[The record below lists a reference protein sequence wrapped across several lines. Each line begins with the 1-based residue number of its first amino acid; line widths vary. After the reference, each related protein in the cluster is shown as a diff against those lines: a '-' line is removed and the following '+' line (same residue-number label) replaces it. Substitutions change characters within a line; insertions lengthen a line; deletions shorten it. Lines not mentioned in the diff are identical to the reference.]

1 MVRLRPGAHH
11 QLLTLHRRLSVRHD
25 LIRSGLTAHD
35 ECGSGL
41 DGYSGDV
48 SRLPWRQQAGLR
60 QRQHAQPLELP
71 LGDLGVQAVDV
82 KHEGFHQVVGV
93 SFLLGVAAPVANR
106 PLLRAHAPFL
116 VAADD
121 AHRLP
126 NRVAH
131 GLAAA
136 LEVQHHVARQ
146 KARRVGLPDV
156 GAIRAW
162 LGLPM
167 IAKGRAFIKGEAA
180 LAGPRSGEYCL
191 ANGQALSHH
200 QGHAHCNRQ
209 PHQRPLRDA
218 RRWRCHAGGLLEL
231 GATWL
236 RPQEQAVKQ
245 HIPWDEQRQL

>member
-126 NRVAH
+126 HRVAH
-131 GLAAA
+131 WRGAA
-136 LEVQHHVARQ
+136 LEVQHHVAG
-146 KARRVGLPDV
+146 KHARCGRIPGV
-156 GAIRAW
+156 GAAPLW

-167 IAKGRAFIKGEAA
+167 AVKGRAMVKGKAA
-180 LAGPRSGEYCL
+180 LGGASLLVQRREHH
-191 ANGQALSHH
+191 QALTDH
-200 QGHAHCNRQ
+200 QAQAHRDRQ
-209 PHQRPLRDA
+209 PHQRALRNA
-218 RRWRCHAGGLLEL
+218 GRRG
-231 GATWL
+231 
-236 RPQEQAVKQ
+236 
-245 HIPWDEQRQL
+245 